1 MVVINTRPEPDNKEF
16 TKKLQLQGFTV
27 YEFPTIRTTENMD
40 NKHVVK
46 TLTNLPSF
54 DWILFTSVKG
64 VEAFITIAQL
74 KIKQEIYANK
84 KIAVVGPKTAERVEL
99 HGLTVSFMPSQ
110 FTTHHLGK
118 ELANINNKKVLLA
131 RSDIA
136 SKQLAIDLQTKGAEV
151 VDIPVYKTEYLTY
164 PDPEIDKL
172 LQKDAIDVITFTSP
186 STVHG
191 FFKRI
196 ANKKLQAKIY
206 DIPVISIGPVTTK
219 TAEKYGFKHI
229 FTAIEYTTEGMI
241 KKMQEL

>member
-40 NKHVVK
+40 AAKAII
-46 TLTNLPSF
+46 NLPSF

-64 VEAFITIAQL
+64 VDAFITIAHHL
-74 KIKQEIYANK
+74 KIKQEIYVNK
-84 KIAVVGPKTAERVEL
+84 KIAVVGPKTAERVKSY
-99 HGLTVSFMPSQ
+99 GLKVSFMPSQ

-118 ELANINNKKVLLA
+118 ELQNINNKKVLLA

-136 SKQLAIDLQTKGAEV
+136 SKQLAIDLQTKGAEI
-151 VDIPVYKTEYLTY
+151 VDIPIYKTEYLTY

-191 FFKRI
+191 FFKRL
-196 ANKKLQAKIY
+196 ANEKLQAKIY

-229 FTAIEYTTEGMI
+229 FTAIEYTTDSMI